1 MKSNISNFTKEAK
14 VFLKV
19 YYTTFI
25 AIAVG
30 FLMWNIFSWVSGHE
44 VLIVNK
50 LQNPVVE
57 ATK

>member
-1 MKSNISNFTKEAK
+1 MRFNISNFTKESRIY
-14 VFLKV
+14 LRV
-19 YYTTFI
+19 YWTTFI
-25 AIAVG
+25 AVAV
-30 FLMWNIFSWVSGHE
+30 FFFAWTLVSYFTGHE